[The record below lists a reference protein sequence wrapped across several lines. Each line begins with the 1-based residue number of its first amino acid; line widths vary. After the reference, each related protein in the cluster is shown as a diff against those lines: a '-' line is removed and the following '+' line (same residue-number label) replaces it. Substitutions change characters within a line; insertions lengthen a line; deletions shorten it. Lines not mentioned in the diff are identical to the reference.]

1 MIPIKKFLTILVL
14 VVVLLIFPNQSSL
27 GVETTN
33 SAKLFEINC
42 AGCHPHGKNIIRRG
56 KNLSLRALR
65 RNKLDSLE
73 AIAALVTNG
82 KNNMSAYKDRLSE
95 KEIQQVSA
103 YVLQQA
109 KTGWK

>member
-1 MIPIKKFLTILVL
+1 MRQFLIVLLLVL
-14 VVVLLIFPNQSSL
+14 VFFTFPHTSL
-27 GVETTN
+27 AAEISN
-33 SAKLFEINC
+33 PEKIFEINC
-42 AGCHPHGKNIIRRG
+42 AGCRPHGGNIIRRG

-82 KNNMSAYKDRLSE
+82 KNNMSAYQDRLTE
-95 KEIQQVSA
+95 KEIKEVSA
-103 YVLQQA
+103 YVLEKA